1 MLTTREGHYMRQ
13 LAMVTIGALALVALT
28 AAGADA
34 QSSKCSGNKAKASGK
49 KALAKLTCLSKAVA
63 KGITP
68 VDSTCLAK
76 AEVKFSVAFAKAE
89 AKTYTDAGCLT
100 TGDAS
105 PIEGKID
112 TLTSDVDALVGD

>member
-49 KALAKLTCLSKAVA
+49 KA
-63 KGITP
+63 
-68 VDSTCLAK
+68 
-76 AEVKFSVAFAKAE
+76 EVKFSVAFAKAE

-112 TLTSDVDALVGD
+112 TLTSDVDALVGDG